1 MKSYKIKKRSHR
13 FIPYIAGEPVTSF
26 EKPKLPLWYFSK
38 IHKPNIFKRQSF
50 ILEQQQE
57 QQVRPV

>member
-50 ILEQQQE
+50 ILED
-57 QQVRPV
+57 